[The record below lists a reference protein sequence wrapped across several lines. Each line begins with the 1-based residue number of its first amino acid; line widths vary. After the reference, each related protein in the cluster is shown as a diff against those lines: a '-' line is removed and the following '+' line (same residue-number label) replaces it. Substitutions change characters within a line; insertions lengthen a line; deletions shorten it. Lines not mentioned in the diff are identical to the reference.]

1 MQNNKQL
8 ENRDLKIYENEIK
21 ESKDFRQLN
30 RWREELELANKIL
43 KIKVKGNEWEIKE
56 RTFFKTNSRLL
67 LAISHRRGELIASL
81 PWYSLLKP
89 LVWLN
94 LK

>member
-1 MQNNKQL
+1 MAIEKQL

-30 RWREELELANKIL
+30 RWKEELELANKVL
-43 KIKVKGNEWEIKE
+43 QIKVKGNEWEVKE

-67 LAISHRRGELIASL
+67 LAISHRRGELISIL
-81 PWYSLLKP
+81 PWYKLLK
-89 LVWLN
+89 LSVWFR
-94 LK
+94 